1 MSEMLNKAFETL
13 EAKAM
18 ALLEEKERL
27 QAEIKELR
35 EAREA
40 LQVELGTL
48 QQDYQQESSRLTASN
63 ALLSDKLSKLV
74 ARLESMQQNQ

>member
-1 MSEMLNKAFETL
+1 MLDKVFKTL
-13 EAKAM
+13 ESKALNLVEEK
-18 ALLEEKERL
+18 ARLEE
-27 QAEIKELR
+27 EIRSLR

-40 LQVELGTL
+40 LQVELGSL
-48 QQDYQQESSRLTASN
+48 QQQFQQENGRLSASN